1 MRCFFFIDLAVVGFD
16 MQSGKIFCLSLQL
29 AYNKLL
35 SFCRI
40 RYYCWLEDFV
50 FDLMRTVVKIV
61 RYLGIL

>member
-1 MRCFFFIDLAVVGFD
+1 MRCFFIDLAVVGFD

-40 RYYCWLEDFV
+40 R
-50 FDLMRTVVKIV
+50 
-61 RYLGIL
+61 